1 MVLFLKK
8 VHIRAV
14 QIRADKVYIHV
25 LPMRVCN
32 KYSYFSQ
39 GEKYVQMSREGKA
52 RVWHLNLST
61 ETRSVEVD
69 KSFISQMQ
77 GNTVYI
83 HAGRLKTHTRDTFL
97 VSHVTFQLY

>member
-1 MVLFLKK
+1 MKFTK
-8 VHIRAV
+8 
-14 QIRADKVYIHV
+14 YTYYV
-25 LPMRVCN
+25 LPMRAGN

-69 KSFISQMQ
+69 K
-77 GNTVYI
+77 
-83 HAGRLKTHTRDTFL
+83 
-97 VSHVTFQLY
+97 

>member
-1 MVLFLKK
+1 M
-8 VHIRAV
+8 RA
-14 QIRADKVYIHV
+14 
-25 LPMRVCN
+25 CN

-39 GEKYVQMSREGKA
+39 GEKYVQMSHEGKA

-83 HAGRLKTHTRDTFL
+83 PAGRLKTQTRHILGTSRDISTL
-97 VSHVTFQLY
+97 